1 VEKWGQYGAATR
13 WRVTWGPSAVL
24 GWCCRPA
31 AARPRREQAARAC
44 GRHRTGERRG
54 LTGGPHYSPGQHG
67 QRGVKLFKL
76 FSNLKSSKTFGIKY
90 GFEDLKKMN
99 NFLLRNFFRFI
110 RDLE

>member
-1 VEKWGQYGAATR
+1 MDQRVEKWGQYGAATR

-54 LTGGPHYSPGQHG
+54 LIGGPHYSPGQHG
-67 QRGVKLFKL
+67 
-76 FSNLKSSKTFGIKY
+76 
-90 GFEDLKKMN
+90 
-99 NFLLRNFFRFI
+99 
-110 RDLE
+110 